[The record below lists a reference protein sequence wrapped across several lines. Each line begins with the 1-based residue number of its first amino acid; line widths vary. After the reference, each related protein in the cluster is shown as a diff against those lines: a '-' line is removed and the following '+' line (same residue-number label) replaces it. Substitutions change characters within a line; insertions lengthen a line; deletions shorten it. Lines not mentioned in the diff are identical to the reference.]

1 MNERINVFIRSLG
14 ISVSEFERVCD
25 LSNGSVAKMG
35 DNTRTSTIDKIS
47 KKYPFLNVVW
57 LRTGE
62 GEMVRGNV
70 TLTSHGDNSPNI
82 NGSGNRLAPAAAPS
96 EMALLSELS
105 EMRKLIQ
112 EQVRNNQEQFDRLM
126 SVIEQLTSKL

>member
-62 GEMVRGNV
+62 GEMIRGNV
-70 TLTSHGDNSPNI
+70 TQTTHGDNSPNI
-82 NGSGNRLAPAAAPS
+82 NGNGNRLATAPALTDS
-96 EMALLSELS
+96 TLLEEIS

-126 SVIEQLTSKL
+126 TVIERLTGKL

>member
-70 TLTSHGDNSPNI
+70 TPTSHGDNSPNI

>member
-1 MNERINVFIRSLG
+1 MDYSGLSIPKFSLSVGFKTPQTIREILKGNTKTLSDAVFFKITSRYPEIN
-14 ISVSEFERVCD
+14 
-25 LSNGSVAKMG
+25 KQ
-35 DNTRTSTIDKIS
+35 
-47 KKYPFLNVVW
+47 W

-96 EMALLSELS
+96 EMALLDELS